1 MNKNCSFCLGNDHY
15 LRNQTAVTCPK
26 LLDTQCNSCYK
37 FGHTT
42 NFCKENPDKLEK
54 VRIFNSI
61 HSSKPQSLIVKPKKN
76 NFLAVASRFAALEVK
91 ECDFDNSSEYD
102 CDSESESDIHT
113 QKMTIQKMTSCL
125 LYPQLYGAKDLP
137 VITKI
142 KSGAINNN

>member
-113 QKMTIQKMTSCL
+113 QKNDYSE
-125 LYPQLYGAKDLP
+125 DDELP
-137 VITKI
+137 PV
-142 KSGAINNN
+142 SAIIWGKGFASNYKNKKWSD

>member
-1 MNKNCSFCLGNDHY
+1 MPKTCSFCLGNDHY
-15 LRNQTAVTCPK
+15 LRNQIAVTCPK
-26 LLDTQCNSCYK
+26 LLDTQCNNCYK

-91 ECDFDNSSEYD
+91 ECNFDNSSDYD
-102 CDSESESDIHT
+102 SDSESEIDINT
-113 QKMTIQKMTSCL
+113 QKNDYSEDDELPPVSAIIWGKGFASNYQKKKWS
-125 LYPQLYGAKDLP
+125 D
-137 VITKI
+137 
-142 KSGAINNN
+142 